1 MASTIPTPRPAHHPS
16 RTLGVFLIGYIV
28 LLMLGSLVPDSGGW
42 RFPGETEASLF
53 SPGWPRY
60 VARGDVLT
68 NVLAYFPLGVLLA
81 RWLAYGRNPFIVFF
95 LTTLGGFALSF
106 TLESLQIF
114 VPGRVSSKLDLLSN
128 TAGCFAGALLERL
141 IGNYSFSGKKLFF
154 LRHKWFLPG
163 RLTDLGLM
171 LLGIGFLSQLLPM
184 VPSLAMVPLFDGVP
198 GLWYTLMS
206 PTLFNVK
213 LAAVYLLNLLALGLF
228 AGMLAR
234 AQRKRLALVILLLA
248 FAISIKIIA
257 VFIME
262 RSYIAEPQVSLEG
275 LIALGLGLVVLHYLL
290 QTTRRIQA
298 LVAALAI
305 AAAFSISHLGAPA
318 AVVSELPA
326 PFAWI
331 PFQRTM
337 LNLMGGIQLVLY
349 LWPGIAIAFILVYL
363 AASLIIKSL
372 RPHFRRA

>member
-1 MASTIPTPRPAHHPS
+1 MASSVPTPARHPS
-16 RTLGVFLIGYIV
+16 RTLTVFLIGYIV
-28 LLMLGSLVPDSGGW
+28 LLALGSLVPDSGGW
-42 RFPGETEASLF
+42 RFPGETEATLF
-53 SPGWPRY
+53 SPEWPRY

-68 NVLAYFPLGVLLA
+68 NILAYFPLGVLLA
-81 RWLAYGRNPFIVFF
+81 RWLAYGRNPFVVFF
-95 LTTLGGFALSF
+95 LTALGGLTLSF

-128 TAGCFAGALLERL
+128 TVGCFAGALLERL
-141 IGNYSFSGKKLFF
+141 IGNYSFSGRKLFF

-171 LLGIGFLSQLLPM
+171 VLGVGFLSQLLPW

-206 PTLFNVK
+206 PSLFNFK
-213 LAAVYLLNLLALGLF
+213 LAAVYLLNLVALGLF
-228 AGMLAR
+228 TAMLTR

-248 FAISIKIIA
+248 SAISIKTVA
-257 VFIME
+257 VFVMQ
-262 RSYIAEPQVSLEG
+262 RSYIAEAQVSLEG
-275 LIALGLGLVVLHYLL
+275 LVALGLGLVVLHNLL
-290 QTTRRIQA
+290 RTTRRAQA
-298 LVAALAI
+298 LIATLAI

-318 AVVSELPA
+318 AVVSELPE
-326 PFAWI
+326 PFSWI

-349 LWPGIAIAFILVYL
+349 LWPGIAIGFVFIYL
-363 AASLIIKSL
+363 AASLFVKSL
-372 RPHFRRA
+372 RPHFRRG